1 MNKEVKSEVRSQ
13 KSEVRSQK
21 SDVRSQKLVRL
32 WRIKSQKS
40 VLCLLFSVLCI
51 CCLPKANAADGKEN
65 WRLGMQAY
73 SFKEFTFYEAVDKT
87 KALGL
92 GYIEVYPG
100 HRLSKEQP
108 DIKTDHNMSSQT
120 KKQVLQKLREAGV
133 KLTNYGVVKLPNNEA
148 ECRKVFN
155 FAREMG
161 IETIVSEPPEDAL
174 DLIDRL
180 CEEYKINV
188 AIHNHPKPKHYWDP
202 DTVLKA
208 CRGRSK
214 RIGACAD
221 TGHWM
226 RSGINPVEALK
237 KLEGRI
243 ISLHIKDLNE
253 FGNRAAHDVI
263 WGTGLGDIKAVLA
276 ELDRQNFKGVFSIE
290 YEHNWLNSMPEIA
303 ESVSYFERTAAEL
316 GQTDWQ
322 WIFNGR
328 DLTGWDGEP
337 RFWSVKDGAIR
348 GQTTLTKPALSNTF
362 LVWRGGELK
371 DFELRLKFRIR
382 NGNSGV
388 QYRSKEF
395 DKWRISGYQAE
406 VVNDPG
412 KVGFLHHEKGRGR
425 LVNVG
430 DMMVIDEQ
438 GKKHVVGRVADKD
451 ELIKAGYYKEKDWNE
466 YRIIAAGNH
475 LLHYLNG
482 YPTMELV
489 DNDRVTDPDDPKDRK
504 GAARQGILALQLHAG
519 LPMLI
524 EFKDIRIRE
533 LKSKYG
539 DAVVL
544 FNGKDLN
551 DWVVKG
557 SKEESKWVVG
567 TAKMSSENPKL
578 LVAKKGECEM
588 INLAAQHRDSI
599 DIYSKA
605 KFGDCRVEL
614 EVMVPEGANSGIYLM
629 GAYEIQVLDSWER
642 VKMGGGDMGAVY
654 GASPPRINACKR
666 PGEWQ
671 KYVIDFI
678 APKFDASGKKIR
690 NAKFI
695 KVELNGQVLHENLV
709 LEGLTGGS
717 LTGKEAPTGPLM
729 FQGNHGPVAYRNII
743 IKPLVE

>member
-1 MNKEVKSEVRSQ
+1 MNKETKFKNSHEVTKSRRNYKLKKLGVLVPLWQ
-13 KSEVRSQK
+13 KFVL
-21 SDVRSQKLVRL
+21 LV
-32 WRIKSQKS
+32 
-40 VLCLLFSVLCI
+40 VAVCI
-51 CCLPKANAADGKEN
+51 CCLPKASAADGEEN

-73 SFKEFTFYEAVDKT
+73 SFKEFTFFEAVDKN

-92 GYIEVYPG
+92 RYIEVYPG
-100 HRLSKEQP
+100 HRFSGEQP
-108 DIKTDHNMSSQT
+108 DIKTDHNMSSQA
-120 KKQVLQKLREAGV
+120 KKQMLQKLREAGV
-133 KLTNYGVVKLPNNEA
+133 KLTNYGVVKLPNDEA

-161 IETIVSEPPEDAL
+161 IETIVSEPPADAF

-188 AIHNHPKPKHYWDP
+188 AIHNHPKPSPYWDP
-202 DTVLKA
+202 DAVLKV
-208 CRGRSK
+208 CRGRSR

-226 RSGINPVEALK
+226 RSDIDPVEALK

-243 ISLHIKDLNE
+243 ISLHVKDLNE
-253 FGNRAAHDVI
+253 FGNREAHDVI
-263 WGTGLGDIKAVLA
+263 WGTGLGDVKAVLA

-322 WIFNGR
+322 WIFNGK
-328 DLTGWDGEP
+328 DLTGWDGDP
-337 RFWSVKDGAIR
+337 RLWSVKDGAIR
-348 GQTTLTKPALSNTF
+348 GQTTVKKPAQDNTF
-362 LVWRGGELK
+362 LIWRGGQPR

-406 VVNDPG
+406 VVNDPSM
-412 KVGFLHHEKGRGR
+412 VGFLYHERGRGR
-425 LVNVG
+425 LVYVG

-438 GKKHVVGRVADKD
+438 GEKHVVGRVADKD
-451 ELIKAGYYKEKDWNE
+451 ELIRAGYYKEKDWNE
-466 YRIIAAGNH
+466 YRIIAQGNH

-482 YPTMELV
+482 YPAMQLV
-489 DNDRVTDPDDPKDRK
+489 DNDRVTDPDDPDDRK
-504 GAARQGILALQLHAG
+504 GAARQGLLALQLHKG
-519 LPMLI
+519 PPMLV

-533 LKSKYG
+533 LKSEYG

-544 FNGKDLN
+544 FNGKDLD
-551 DWVVKG
+551 DWAVKG
-557 SKEESKWVVG
+557 SRGKSKWAVG
-567 TAKMSSENPKL
+567 IAKMSSENLKL
-578 LVAKKGECEM
+578 LVAKDGEGEM
-588 INLAAQHRDSI
+588 INLAARNRDSI

-614 EVMVPEGANSGIYLM
+614 EVMVPKGSNSGIYLM
-629 GAYEIQVLDSWER
+629 GAYEIQVLDSWEK
-642 VKMGGGDMGAVY
+642 VQAGGGDMGAIY
-654 GASPPRINACKR
+654 RTGTPRVNACKR
-666 PGEWQ
+666 PGQWQ
-671 KYVIDFI
+671 KYVIDFL
-678 APKFDASGKKIR
+678 APRFDASGRKIR
-690 NAKFI
+690 NAEFV
-695 KVELNGQVLHENLV
+695 KVELNDEVLHENLV
-709 LEGLTGGS
+709 MEGLTGGS
-717 LTGKEAPTGPLM
+717 LTGEEAPTGPLM

-743 IKPLVE
+743 IKPLVD